1 MSPCKISG
9 NMHLSLWSRLQ
20 CGVGQVHKNENFKK
34 MKRTALWIA
43 AISCII
49 TMISCGSG
57 KKALTSADIDGQWT
71 IVEAMGQAVTG
82 NEGNVPSINFNVAE
96 KSVSGT
102 TGCNRFMGG
111 FTLGEKNAVSFCRK
125 RMISG
130 IEDRS
135 TVISWIYVSEQ
146 VIFLFRQIS
155 NFRRKRIQ
163 TGMEKCMRCSGRL
176 RTNLVC

>member
-43 AISCII
+43 AISCIM
-49 TMISCGSG
+49 TMISCGTG
-57 KKALTSADIDGQWT
+57 KKALTSAEIDGQWT

-82 NEGNVPSINFNVAE
+82 NEGNVPSINFNIAE

-102 TGCNRFMGG
+102 TGCNSFMGG
-111 FTLGEKNAVSFCRK
+111 FTLGENNEVSFSPLAATKMMCRDMK
-125 RMISG
+125 AEMLIFQATEAARTARKDN
-130 IEDRS
+130 EDL
-135 TVISWIYVSEQ
+135 VFCSEDGN
-146 VIFLFRQIS
+146 VVLKMTR
-155 NFRRKRIQ
+155 
-163 TGMEKCMRCSGRL
+163 
-176 RTNLVC
+176 

>member
-9 NMHLSLWSRLQ
+9 NMHLSLWSRLRR
-20 CGVGQVHKNENFKK
+20 GVGQVHKNENFKK

-43 AISCII
+43 AISCIM
-49 TMISCGSG
+49 TMISCGTG
-57 KKALTSADIDGQWT
+57 KKALTSADIDVQWT

-111 FTLGEKNAVSFCRK
+111 FTLGENNEVSFSPLAATKMMCRDMK
-125 RMISG
+125 AEMLIFQATEAARTAKKDN
-130 IEDRS
+130 EDL
-135 TVISWIYVSEQ
+135 VFCSEDGN
-146 VIFLFRQIS
+146 VVLKMTR
-155 NFRRKRIQ
+155 
-163 TGMEKCMRCSGRL
+163 
-176 RTNLVC
+176 